1 MTLMRYEPWGRLGRL
16 HDEMDRLFNRYAP
29 ENETSMSTADWT
41 PAVDVKE
48 EENRFVIKADI
59 PGVEPKDI
67 EVHMDKGMLTIE
79 GKRESEVTEEKEGY
93 KRVERVYGS
102 FSRRFSLPDTADAD
116 NIQAES
122 KHGVLEIVIP
132 KKAADQPRRIE
143 VNQ

>member
-1 MTLMRYEPWGRLGRL
+1 MTLMRYEPWGQLARL

-48 EENRFVIKADI
+48 EEDRFVIKADI
-59 PGVEPKDI
+59 PGVDPKDI
-67 EVHMDKGMLTIE
+67 EVHMDKGMLAIE
-79 GKRESEVTEEKEGY
+79 GKRESEVTDEKEGY

-102 FSRRFSLPDTADAD
+102 FSRRFTLPETADAD

-122 KHGVLEIVIP
+122 KHGVLEIIIP

-143 VNQ
+143 VNH